1 GRNRLRQLAEVCA
14 YVAAIFFAFNIFYFL
29 NVIPPVPLSMKDI
42 GIYHSVSHN
51 ASGDYDA
58 TLEPAQWYAFWRDT
72 SNVFHLSAGQTG
84 YCFSSVFA
92 PTGLS
97 TSIVHSWEKYDSAN
111 NKWNVVSRVSYA
123 INGGNASG
131 YRGYSQKQLSE
142 GQWRCDVETPGG
154 QLIGR
159 IQFTATAG
167 APAPA
172 LTGKTL

>member
-1 GRNRLRQLAEVCA
+1 MKASIAPVSFAIDRSNVARFAAKYALWLGWIVLS
-14 YVAAIFFAFNIFYFL
+14 VAAIFFAFNIFYFL

-42 GIYHSVSHN
+42 GIYHSVLHN

-111 NKWNVVSRVSYA
+111 NKWNVVWRVSYP
-123 INGGNASG
+123 INGGIPNDQC
-131 YRGYSQKQLSE
+131 R
-142 GQWRCDVETPGG
+142 
-154 QLIGR
+154 
-159 IQFTATAG
+159 
-167 APAPA
+167 
-172 LTGKTL
+172 